1 MNELQ
6 TLLDIKQHNLVG
18 FPYLVDAG
26 DCSHANTKGMY
37 GNNHKFIIMK
47 KLGINLFDIYDHNC
61 SRLRMID
68 LLKLGI
74 SLVKLVERLHDIGIV
89 HLDIKPDNIV
99 VSQEKDQLTRGNTIT
114 NFKIKDLEELME
126 HDMR

>member
-1 MNELQ
+1 M
-6 TLLDIKQHNLVG
+6 
-18 FPYLVDAG
+18 
-26 DCSHANTKGMY
+26 
-37 GNNHKFIIMK
+37 
-47 KLGINLFDIYDHNC
+47 
-61 SRLRMID
+61 
-68 LLKLGI
+68 
-74 SLVKLVERLHDIGIV
+74 KLVERLHDIGIV

>member
-1 MNELQ
+1 
-6 TLLDIKQHNLVG
+6 
-18 FPYLVDAG
+18 
-26 DCSHANTKGMY
+26 
-37 GNNHKFIIMK
+37 
-47 KLGINLFDIYDHNC
+47 
-61 SRLRMID
+61 MID